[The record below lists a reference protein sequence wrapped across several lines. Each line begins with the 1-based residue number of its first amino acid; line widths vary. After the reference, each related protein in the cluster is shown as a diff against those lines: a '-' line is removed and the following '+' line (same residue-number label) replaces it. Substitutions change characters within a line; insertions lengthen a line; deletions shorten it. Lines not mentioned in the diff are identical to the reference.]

1 MIKLVYCLCRRPGMS
16 REDFQAYWFDRHAPL
31 VKAHAESLGIARYV
45 QVHTQ
50 TGALSDGIRASRGAP
65 EAYDGVAELWF
76 DDDAFANPRPGAA
89 DASRIL
95 EEDEAKFID
104 FSKSPVFFAVER
116 PIITGDA

>member
-76 DDDAFANPRPGAA
+76 
-89 DASRIL
+89 